1 VSFGSRHGHGI
12 LKEERGPVPGKGE
25 QKSSLML
32 SLVPGGHVSG
42 VFGSKF
48 LDVIIGSVC
57 RDGELRG
64 AANFFCQEEQELRDL
79 VQVLTFVSKCCKLG
93 RLGGA
98 AEEGEVVKDGC
109 SVVFLVRGEE
119 HDRGLVVASSPH
131 QTKISMKVIGS
142 LAMVDQ

>member
-1 VSFGSRHGHGI
+1 MVSLFLGDTA
-12 LKEERGPVPGKGE
+12 E
-25 QKSSLML
+25 
-32 SLVPGGHVSG
+32 GGV
-42 VFGSKF
+42 VCSKF
-48 LDVIIGSVC
+48 LDVIDGSVC
-57 RDGELRG
+57 RDGELLRG
-64 AANFFCQEEQELRDL
+64 AANLFCLEERELRDL
-79 VQVLTFVSKCCKLG
+79 FRVVTVVGKCCKLG